1 MILPAIPVVPAAPPG
16 SHPPATETAAA
27 AGSTRFRRSLEQF
40 LSAAPA
46 DRAAPP
52 ADHRPAAAA
61 EQHPIAVAEPDAAAT
76 GDTAPERSRGALEVA
91 TDGVRVTGLARIVET
106 IEAPHAPPSDGRP
119 SDAPPLNAPPLDVR
133 PSDAPSLDPP
143 PSAVGRPD
151 DTVGSET
158 WPTSTAALE
167 ETTALTAVPAEED
180 QTDPSEREPIPQ
192 AMETAPADAPAAAVG
207 RAPRILTGPVPAET
221 VPTERMPTRTA
232 TVTAATAAPGTD
244 ALTGG
249 RDGADAGEVTVATD
263 VTAVHS
269 GRTRTDAGTPDAAPA
284 HGHAQPHG
292 HAPLHEHAPPREHA
306 WPLPTGP
313 VVDHPSGTR
322 SEPAVPADGGGLRDT
337 DGVSGSAIGTSPSIV
352 SAPALAQTAAAT
364 AAGAPANQVAEPPAA
379 VSRPQPTPPAAA
391 ATMPEQASP
400 RRPAAAVPGD
410 GDPGA
415 PPQADTGTRLSGGIP
430 VEAAA
435 IERADGAFR
444 TEPTAPPVHTA
455 APASSAP
462 LPSSTPAADSRPGPA
477 DPAAAGPSTSPAGA
491 RNGPGDAGT
500 APTDRSGPASAAA
513 SADRPAIP
521 NASAPTSVPNT
532 DERAA
537 GPPVARPEARPDTV
551 ASPATG
557 NGADGGTEAAVID
570 GGPVDGKAI
579 ADGPMADR
587 PEADGAA
594 GPPSPAAE
602 SAAAKGSAISG
613 PGDPPPTDHAPGSP
627 RPAGGAEAGHPSAS
641 GDGTDAAI
649 VTGGTLQ
656 QADAASATDSK
667 PRQSAAAALAAL
679 LGDPPP
685 APNGDLPAGQR
696 APAAPFNANA
706 NAGNAGSPTTGG
718 PVGEVAPP
726 GPGGMT
732 GPGIAATP
740 AGPIAT
746 VPVPQRG
753 SDAARQP
760 APAVDGA
767 AGPEAGS
774 TASPASA
781 GAGDASALLS
791 RHPTLAAQATPPRPA
806 APHVPLP
813 ADQVAVQIAKAAE
826 DGLDRIRLQ
835 LRPAELGRVDVQ
847 MEVGQDGRLHAL
859 ITADRPDTL
868 QTLQRDARLLEQ
880 ALQNAGFDLGSGDLS
895 FRQGGDR
902 QDQGDERPSP
912 SGSAQND
919 LPNDD
924 RDTPSPLQPLQ
935 RLPVWQ
941 QGRLVGLDIR
951 L

>member
-1 MILPAIPVVPAAPPG
+1 MPDTLGAIRSRASEADPKTMILPTIPVVPTAPPG

-27 AGSTRFRRSLEQF
+27 AGSTRFRQSLEQF

-46 DRAAPP
+46 DRTAPP

-61 EQHPIAVAEPDAAAT
+61 EQHPVAVAKPDAAAT
-76 GDTAPERSRGALEVA
+76 GDTPERSRRPLEAA
-91 TDGVRVTGLARIVET
+91 TDGVHVTGLARIVET
-106 IEAPHAPPSDGRP
+106 IEAPQAPSSDAPP
-119 SDAPPLNAPPLDVR
+119 SDAPPLDT
-133 PSDAPSLDPP
+133 PSLGAP
-143 PSAVGRPD
+143 PSAAGRPD
-151 DTVGSET
+151 DAVGSET
-158 WPTSTAALE
+158 WPMSTVAPG
-167 ETTALTAVPAEED
+167 ETTALTAIPAEEN

-192 AMETAPADAPAAAVG
+192 AMGTAPADAPAAAVG
-207 RAPRILTGPVPAET
+207 RAPRILTGPVPTET
-221 VPTERMPTRTA
+221 VPTETVPTQA
-232 TVTAATAAPGTD
+232 VAVTAATAALGTD
-244 ALTGG
+244 ALTGT
-249 RDGADAGEVTVATD
+249 RDGTDAGEVTVATD

-269 GRTRTDAGTPDAAPA
+269 GRTRMDADAPDAAPA
-284 HGHAQPHG
+284 HG
-292 HAPLHEHAPPREHA
+292 HAPPREHA

-313 VVDHPSGTR
+313 VVDHPSGAR

-337 DGVSGSAIGTSPSIV
+337 DGVSGSTIDTSPSIV
-352 SAPALAQTAAAT
+352 SGPALAQTAA
-364 AAGAPANQVAEPPAA
+364 
-379 VSRPQPTPPAAA
+379 VSRTQPTAPAAA
-391 ATMPEQASP
+391 ATVPEHAGP
-400 RRPAAAVPGD
+400 RRPAATVPGD

-415 PPQADTGTRLSGGIP
+415 PPQADTGTRLSGGTP

-444 TEPTAPPVHTA
+444 TEPTTPPVHTA

-462 LPSSTPAADSRPGPA
+462 LPSSAPAADSRPVPA

-491 RNGPGDAGT
+491 RTGPGAAGT
-500 APTDRSGPASAAA
+500 APTDRSGPASTAA

-627 RPAGGAEAGHPSAS
+627 RPAGGAEAGHPSTS
-641 GDGTDAAI
+641 GDGADAAI

-656 QADAASATDSK
+656 QADAASATDGK

-679 LGDPPP
+679 LGDPPT
-685 APNGDLPAGQR
+685 APNGDLPTGQR
-696 APAAPFNANA
+696 APAATPVNANT
-706 NAGNAGSPTTGG
+706 GNAGPPPTGG
-718 PVGEVAPP
+718 PVGEVAPL
-726 GPGGMT
+726 GPGGMN
-732 GPGIAATP
+732 GPGVAATP
-740 AGPIAT
+740 AGPIAA

-760 APAVDGA
+760 APAVDGV
-767 AGPEAGS
+767 AGAEAGS
-774 TASPASA
+774 TASPAPA

-813 ADQVAVQIAKAAE
+813 ADQVAVQIAKVAE
-826 DGLDRIRLQ
+826 NGLDRIRLQ
-835 LRPAELGRVDVQ
+835 LRPAELGRVEVQ

-919 LPNDD
+919 LPDDD
-924 RDTPSPLQPLQ
+924 RDTPSPLQPVQ

>member
-1 MILPAIPVVPAAPPG
+1 MILPAIPVVPTAPPA

-27 AGSTRFRRSLEQF
+27 AGSTRFRQSLEQF

-61 EQHPIAVAEPDAAAT
+61 EQHPIAVAKPDATAT
-76 GDTAPERSRGALEVA
+76 GDTAPERSRGVLEAA
-91 TDGVRVTGLARIVET
+91 TDGVHVTGLARIVET
-106 IEAPHAPPSDGRP
+106 IEAPHAPPSDT
-119 SDAPPLNAPPLDVR
+119 
-133 PSDAPSLDPP
+133 P
-143 PSAVGRPD
+143 PSAAGQPD
-151 DTVGSET
+151 DAVGSET
-158 WPTSTAALE
+158 WPMSTAAPG
-167 ETTALTAVPAEED
+167 ETTALTAVPAEES
-180 QTDPSEREPIPQ
+180 QTDPSERAPIPQ

-207 RAPRILTGPVPAET
+207 RAPRILTGPVPTET
-221 VPTERMPTRTA
+221 VPTETVPTQA
-232 TVTAATAAPGTD
+232 VAVTAATAVLGTD
-244 ALTGG
+244 TLTGT
-249 RDGADAGEVTVATD
+249 RDGTDGGEVTVATD

-269 GRTRTDAGTPDAAPA
+269 GRTRTDAGAPDAAPS
-284 HGHAQPHG
+284 HEHARPHG
-292 HAPLHEHAPPREHA
+292 HA
-306 WPLPTGP
+306 
-313 VVDHPSGTR
+313 R
-322 SEPAVPADGGGLRDT
+322 SEPAVPADGGALRDT
-337 DGVSGSAIGTSPSIV
+337 DGVSGSTIGTPPSIV
-352 SAPALAQTAAAT
+352 SGPALAQMAAAT
-364 AAGAPANQVAEPPAA
+364 AAGVPANQATESSAA
-379 VSRPQPTPPAAA
+379 VSGTQPTAPAAA
-391 ATMPEQASP
+391 ATVPEHAGP
-400 RRPAAAVPGD
+400 WRPATVPGD

-415 PPQADTGTRLSGGIP
+415 SSQADTGTRLSGGIP

-444 TEPTAPPVHTA
+444 TEPTAPPVDATA
-455 APASSAP
+455 PTSSAP
-462 LPSSTPAADSRPGPA
+462 LPSSTPAADNRPGPA
-477 DPAAAGPSTSPAGA
+477 DPAAAGPSTSPAAA

-579 ADGPMADR
+579 ANGPMADR
-587 PEADGAA
+587 PEADGTA

-602 SAAAKGSAISG
+602 SAAVKGSAISG

-627 RPAGGAEAGHPSAS
+627 RPAAGAEADHPSAT
-641 GDGTDAAI
+641 GDRTDAAI
-649 VTGGTLQ
+649 VTDGVLP
-656 QADAASATDSK
+656 QADAASATDGK

-679 LGDPPP
+679 LGDPPT

-696 APAAPFNANA
+696 APAAPVNANA
-706 NAGNAGSPTTGG
+706 NAGSPTTGG

-726 GPGGMT
+726 GPGGMN

-740 AGPIAT
+740 AGPIAA

-767 AGPEAGS
+767 AGAEAGS

-835 LRPAELGRVDVQ
+835 LRPAELGRVEVQ

-919 LPNDD
+919 LPDDD
-924 RDTPSPLQPLQ
+924 RDTPSPLQPVQ